1 VADDLQRPPADLRC
15 RFRPKQ
21 RVLRPGDFQLAY
33 RTGRRCGNEL
43 FAATIRL
50 NEHGIPRLGLS
61 VAART
66 IGNAVAR
73 NRLKR
78 LVRESFRLSQHRL
91 PNADILI
98 GARPQARDAGAPEL
112 RLGLERLWKKIL
124 AECAR

>member
-1 VADDLQRPPADLRC
+1 MADDLERPPSDSRC
-15 RFRPKQ
+15 RFQPRQ

-43 FAATIRL
+43 FAATIRM
-50 NEHGIPRLGLS
+50 NEHGVPRLGLS

-66 IGNAVAR
+66 IGNSVAR

-98 GARPQARDAGAPEL
+98 GARPPARTAGAPEL
-112 RLGLERLWKKIL
+112 RMGLERLWTKIL
-124 AECAR
+124 SECAR

>member
-1 VADDLQRPPADLRC
+1 MAEDLQRPPSDPRR
-15 RFRPKQ
+15 RFQPKQ

-33 RTGRRCGNEL
+33 RTGRRCGTEL
-43 FAATIRL
+43 FAATIRM
-50 NEHGIPRLGLS
+50 NAYGMPRLGLS

-78 LVRESFRLSQHRL
+78 LVRESFRLSQHHL

-98 GARPQARDAGAPEL
+98 GARPPARTAGAPEL
-112 RLGLERLWKKIL
+112 RAGLERLWKKIL
-124 AECAR
+124 SECAR

>member
-1 VADDLQRPPADLRC
+1 VADELKRPPGDLRC

-21 RVLRPGDFQLAY
+21 RVLRPGDFQQAY

-43 FAATIRL
+43 FAATIRM
-50 NEHGIPRLGLS
+50 NEHGTARLGLS

-98 GARPQARDAGAPEL
+98 GARPPARTAGAPEL
-112 RLGLERLWKKIL
+112 RVGLERLWNKIL